1 MKKYLGKAGIPVG
14 KQILPRKKKKSFD
27 IKGVDN
33 REIKSNFSAFG
44 RIIKK
49 LAEICLAK
57 ILFKNVVYRY
67 NKTAKGYKMKLIG
80 GEPMKRQILLG
91 ESDLTELAGRPITC
105 QYHLL
110 IRTLLPPLN
119 YESYG
124 VGIVISQ
131 TGEREEIWDITTRSE
146 RIEELANR
154 LICGGV
160 TPCALR
166 EVVEDW
172 L

>member
-14 KQILPRKKKKSFD
+14 KQSLPRKKKKTFD
-27 IKGVDN
+27 IEGVDN
-33 REIKSNFSAFG
+33 REIKRIFSAFG

-49 LAEICLAK
+49 LDEICRAK

-80 GEPMKRQILLG
+80 GESMKRQILLG

-124 VGIVISQ
+124 VGIAISQ
-131 TGEREEIWDITTRSE
+131 TGEREEIWDITTRWE
-146 RIEELANR
+146 RIEELVNR

>member
-49 LAEICLAK
+49 LAEICRAK

-80 GEPMKRQILLG
+80 G
-91 ESDLTELAGRPITC
+91 
-105 QYHLL
+105 
-110 IRTLLPPLN
+110 
-119 YESYG
+119 
-124 VGIVISQ
+124 
-131 TGEREEIWDITTRSE
+131 
-146 RIEELANR
+146 
-154 LICGGV
+154 
-160 TPCALR
+160 
-166 EVVEDW
+166 
-172 L
+172 